1 MATSLN
7 LSSYKSVQQATFVKM
22 TITEGGLPVVVR
34 FSSHN
39 VPFAI
44 TESDGSTVTYPAVGA
59 LLSISDISADLKSTQ
74 GDVSVTISAIP
85 NQYMA
90 DIIANPIKGSPI
102 EIRRAFFNANTGQFL
117 AIAGNPVLEFTGVV
131 NNFSFDEGWS
141 DSSSQSITTTA
152 TLVCSSILS
161 VLNNKVAGRRTNQA
175 DQAAWFP
182 GDTAFNRVA
191 VISDATFD
199 FGNSNINREIW
210 AKQAAK

>member
-1 MATSLN
+1 MASTLD
-7 LSSYKSVQQATFVKM
+7 LSAYTAVQQATFVKM
-22 TITEGGLPVVVR
+22 TITENGLPVVVR

-44 TESDGSTVTYPAVGA
+44 TESDGNTVIYPAVGA

-74 GDVSVTISAIP
+74 GDVSVTLSTIG
-85 NQYMA
+85 NEYMA

-102 EIRRAFFNANTGQFL
+102 EIRRAFFNAVTGQFL

-141 DSSSQSITTTA
+141 DMGAQSITTTA

-161 VLNNKVAGRRTNQA
+161 VLNNKVTGRRTNQA
-175 DQAAWFP
+175 DQTSWFA

-191 VISDATFD
+191 VISDAIFD
-199 FGNSNINREIW
+199 FGNSALNREAW
-210 AKQAAK
+210 ARAAK